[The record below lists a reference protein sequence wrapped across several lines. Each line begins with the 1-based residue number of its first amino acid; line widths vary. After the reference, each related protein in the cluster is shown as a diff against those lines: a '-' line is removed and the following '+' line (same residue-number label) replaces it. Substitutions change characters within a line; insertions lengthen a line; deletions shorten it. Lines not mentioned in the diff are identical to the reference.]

1 MGGVLASFSIRPAK
15 LGDEDAIYALLYGL
29 AEYEKLLW
37 RFHVTR
43 ETIARDYLCDDPL
56 IHAELA
62 FDDGQFVGGA
72 TWFWTYAGF
81 AAKRGL
87 YIEDLFV
94 FPEFRGRGY
103 GKALIA
109 HLCAVALASGA
120 IRVDWNVLDWN
131 KPAIEFY
138 ESLGAR
144 PQEGAPYYRLEG
156 EAMKKMTE

>member
-1 MGGVLASFSIRPAK
+1 MSGFLIRKART
-15 LGDEDAIYALLYGL
+15 GDEDAIYRLLYGL

-43 ETIARDYLCDDPL
+43 EEVVRDYLCDNPL
-56 IHAELA
+56 IHAELLFEGETPA
-62 FDDGQFVGGA
+62 GGA

-94 FPEFRGRGY
+94 FPAFRGRGY
-103 GKALIA
+103 GKALLA
-109 HLCAVALASGA
+109 HMAMLAVRSGA

-138 ESLGAR
+138 ERLGAR
-144 PQEGAPYYRLEG
+144 PQEGAPYYRLDG
-156 EAMKKMTE
+156 EALKKAAQ

>member
-1 MGGVLASFSIRPAK
+1 MPDQSNIRPARP
-15 LGDEDAIYALLYGL
+15 GDEDAIYRLLHGL

-37 RFHVTR
+37 RFFVTR
-43 ETIARDYLCDDPL
+43 EDVVRDYLCDNPL
-56 IHAELA
+56 IHAELI
-62 FDDGQFVGGA
+62 FDGETPAGGA

-94 FPEFRGRGY
+94 FPEFRRRGY
-103 GKALIA
+103 GKTLLA
-109 HLCAVALASGA
+109 HLAKFAAQSGA
-120 IRVDWNVLDWN
+120 VRVDWNVLDWN

-138 ESLGAR
+138 ESLGAK

-156 EAMKKMTE
+156 EAMKKLAE